1 LSPQRCFVLEEM
13 LAVENIRVRY
23 GTGRATVRA
32 LDEVSL
38 KFYAG
43 QMALVMGPS
52 GSGKTTLLST
62 LGCLL
67 TPNDGRVVMMGNDV
81 TALTEDQRGRL
92 RQQHIGYIFQAFRL
106 FRALSAL
113 ENILVAMDI
122 AGRKDKASREL
133 AMQALAEVGLADRW
147 RLKPK
152 ELSGGEKQRVAIARA
167 LINNPQIILADE
179 PTASLDGKAGGQ
191 IAEMMLQIAE
201 ARNRLVVVVSHDPR
215 MIQFGHRI
223 IRMQDGRLLSDEKN
237 NGRAGENL

>member
-1 LSPQRCFVLEEM
+1 VLEEM
-13 LAVENIRVRY
+13 LAVENISVRY
-23 GTGRATVRA
+23 GTGRATINA

-38 KFYAG
+38 KFYAA

-67 TPNDGRVVMMGNDV
+67 KPDEGKVIMEGCDV
-81 TALTEDQRGRL
+81 TQLSEDQRGKL
-92 RQQHIGYIFQAFRL
+92 RQQNIGYIFQAFRL

-122 AGRKDKASREL
+122 SGRKGKASRDI
-133 AMQALAEVGLADRW
+133 AMQALETVGLVDRW

-201 ARNRLVVVVSHDPR
+201 EQRRLVIVVSHDPR
-215 MIQFGHRI
+215 MVQFGHRI
-223 IRMQDGRLLSDEKN
+223 IKMQDGRLLSDEKN
-237 NGRAGENL
+237 N

>member
-1 LSPQRCFVLEEM
+1 MLEEM
-13 LAVENIRVRY
+13 LAVENISVRY
-23 GTGRATVRA
+23 GTGRATVNA
-32 LDEVSL
+32 LDQVSL
-38 KFYAG
+38 AFYAG

-67 TPNDGRVVMMGNDV
+67 KPNEGRVTMTGRDV
-81 TALTEDQRGRL
+81 TDLSEDERGKL
-92 RQQHIGYIFQAFRL
+92 RQQNIGYIFQAFRL
-106 FRALSAL
+106 FRSLSAL
-113 ENILVAMDI
+113 DNILVAMDI
-122 AGRKDKASREL
+122 SGRKGKASRQI
-133 AMQALAEVGLADRW
+133 AMDALETVGLADRW
-147 RLKPK
+147 HLKPK

-201 ARNRLVVVVSHDPR
+201 EQRRLVIVVSHDPR

-223 IRMQDGRLLSDEKN
+223 IKMQDGRLISDEKN
-237 NGRAGENL
+237 N

>member
-1 LSPQRCFVLEEM
+1 VLEEM
-13 LAVENIRVRY
+13 LAVKNISVRY
-23 GTGRATVRA
+23 GTGRATVNA
-32 LDEVSL
+32 LDRVSL
-38 KFYAG
+38 KFQSG

-67 TPNDGRVVMMGNDV
+67 KPDEGRVIMEGCDV
-81 TALTEDQRGRL
+81 TELSEDQRGKL
-92 RQQHIGYIFQAFRL
+92 RQQNIGYIFQAFRL
-106 FRALSAL
+106 FRSLSAL

-122 AGRKDKASREL
+122 AGRTGKASRDI
-133 AMQALAEVGLADRW
+133 AMQALETIGLADRW

-152 ELSGGEKQRVAIARA
+152 DLSGGEKQRVAIARA

-201 ARNRLVVVVSHDPR
+201 EQRRLVIVVSHDPR

-223 IRMQDGRLLSDEKN
+223 IKMQDGRLLSDEKN
-237 NGRAGENL
+237 N

>member
-1 LSPQRCFVLEEM
+1 MLEEM
-13 LAVENIRVRY
+13 LAVENISVRY
-23 GTGRATVRA
+23 GIGRTTVNA

-67 TPNDGRVVMMGNDV
+67 KPNEGKVVMEGCDV
-81 TALTEDQRGRL
+81 TQLSEDQRGKL
-92 RQQHIGYIFQAFRL
+92 RQQNIGYIFQAFRL

-122 AGRKDKASREL
+122 SGRKGKASRDI
-133 AMQALAEVGLADRW
+133 AMQALETVGLVDRW

-201 ARNRLVVVVSHDPR
+201 EQRRLVIVVSHDPR
-215 MIQFGHRI
+215 MVQFGHRI
-223 IRMQDGRLLSDEKN
+223 IKMQDGRLLSDEKN
-237 NGRAGENL
+237 N

>member
-1 LSPQRCFVLEEM
+1 VLEEM
-13 LAVENIRVRY
+13 LAVENISVRY
-23 GTGRATVRA
+23 GTGRATVNA

-38 KFYAG
+38 QFYAG

-67 TPNDGRVVMMGNDV
+67 RPNEGRVVMKGRDV
-81 TALTEDQRGRL
+81 TQLSEDQRGKL
-92 RQQHIGYIFQAFRL
+92 RQQYIGYIFQAFRL
-106 FRALSAL
+106 FRSLSAL

-122 AGRKDKASREL
+122 YGRKGKASRDI
-133 AMQALAEVGLADRW
+133 AMQSLETVGLADRW
-147 RLKPK
+147 HLKPK

-167 LINNPQIILADE
+167 LINNPQIVLADE

-201 ARNRLVVVVSHDPR
+201 EQRRLVIVVSHDAR

-223 IRMQDGRLLSDEKN
+223 IKMQDGRLISDERN
-237 NGRAGENL
+237 N

>member
-1 LSPQRCFVLEEM
+1 M
-13 LAVENIRVRY
+13 LAVEKISVRY
-23 GTGRATVRA
+23 GGGRAVVSA
-32 LDEVSL
+32 LDGVSL
-38 KFYAG
+38 KFSAG
-43 QMALVMGPS
+43 EMALVMGPS

-67 TPNDGRVVMMGNDV
+67 KPDDGRVMMMGRDV
-81 TALTEDQRGRL
+81 TELSEDQRGRL

-113 ENILVAMDI
+113 ENILVALDI
-122 AGRKDKASREL
+122 AGRRDKSSREQ
-133 AMQALAEVGLADRW
+133 AMGALAAVGLADRW

-167 LINNPQIILADE
+167 LINNPQVILADE
-179 PTASLDGKAGGQ
+179 PTASLDGKAGAQ

-201 ARNRLVVVVSHDPR
+201 TQRRLVIVVSHDPR
-215 MIQFGHRI
+215 MAQFGHRI

-237 NGRAGENL
+237 LCEAGVN

>member
-1 LSPQRCFVLEEM
+1 VLEEM
-13 LAVENIRVRY
+13 LAVENISVRY
-23 GTGRATVRA
+23 GTGRATVNA

-67 TPNDGRVVMMGNDV
+67 KPNEGKVVMEGCDV
-81 TALTEDQRGRL
+81 TQLSEDQRGKL
-92 RQQHIGYIFQAFRL
+92 RQQNIGYIFQAFRL

-122 AGRKDKASREL
+122 SGRKGKASRDI
-133 AMQALAEVGLADRW
+133 AMQALETVGLVDRW

-201 ARNRLVVVVSHDPR
+201 EQRRLVIVVSHDPR
-215 MIQFGHRI
+215 MVQFGHRI
-223 IRMQDGRLLSDEKN
+223 IKMQDGRLLSDEKN
-237 NGRAGENL
+237 N